1 MINRSRTHEFSC
13 RECEIRQRCIDS
25 KGFGPGLRTS
35 ILRRFENRT
44 DTFETWDMLQEDC
57 ILARRAR
64 PGETREPHQVT
75 RLLQRL
81 NQAKNPGQEPVP
93 PIQERADRRI
103 DYAAKS
109 PAAPVWSS
117 TPERVP
123 CGLTF
128 LASQRFARL
137 PGQGDV
143 VLGRF
148 VPGFSN
154 PPDIDLTMEDGEI
167 PSVSRRHALVI
178 GSERQHWIEDM
189 GSANGTYINGHQLPV
204 GKSVQLSLGD
214 RLLLGRCRL
223 AYGSLP
229 KWVLEPDIRTA
240 HTFVLVVTHNN
251 HHFELSHKSEII
263 VGRPDKSV
271 GFVPDADVSV
281 AGDVSNCVSRRHI
294 TILACNGSHFLQ
306 EAGSAAGTRLN
317 GKPIEVGDP
326 PVMLRHGDQLWL
338 GGCVLAYEWRPLKEE
353 SKQ

>member
-1 MINRSRTHEFSC
+1 MINRRGAHEFSC
-13 RECEIRQRCIDS
+13 RECDIRQQCIDG
-25 KGFGPGLRTS
+25 KGFGPGLRNA
-35 ILRRFENRT
+35 IIRRFENRT
-44 DTFETWDMLQEDC
+44 DTFETWDMLQEEC
-57 ILARRAR
+57 LLERRAR
-64 PGETREPHQVT
+64 PRPAREPRRT
-75 RLLQRL
+75 SRLLQRL
-81 NQAKNPGQEPVP
+81 GQAQQPKQEPTPTV
-93 PIQERADRRI
+93 QQRAAQRTEPTAVNPAG
-103 DYAAKS
+103 AAWS
-109 PAAPVWSS
+109 P

-123 CGLTF
+123 CGFTV

-154 PPDIDLTMEDGEI
+154 PPDIDLTIEDGDI
-167 PSVSRRHALVI
+167 PSVSRRHALVM
-178 GSERQHWIEDM
+178 GSSRQHWIEDM

-204 GKSVQLSLGD
+204 GKSVQLSPGD

-223 AYGSLP
+223 EYGSLP
-229 KWVLEPDIRTA
+229 KWVLEPEIRTA
-240 HTFVLVVTHNN
+240 HTAVLVVTHSN
-251 HHFELSHKSEII
+251 HQFELPHKSEII
-263 VGRPDKSV
+263 VGRPDQSL
-271 GFVPDADVSV
+271 GFVPAADVSV

-294 TILACNGSHFLQ
+294 TILARNGSHFLQ

>member
-1 MINRSRTHEFSC
+1 MINRSKAHEFSC
-13 RECEIRQRCIDS
+13 RKCEIRQRCIDG
-25 KGFGPGLRTS
+25 KGFGPGLKSS
-35 ILRRFENRT
+35 IIRRFENRT
-44 DTFETWDMLQEDC
+44 DTFETWDLLQEEC
-57 ILARRAR
+57 LAERRAR
-64 PGETREPHQVT
+64 PSLPREPRQAT

-81 NQAKNPGQEPVP
+81 NQAQHPKQEPTPTV
-93 PIQERADRRI
+93 QKRADQRTE
-103 DYAAKS
+103 
-109 PAAPVWSS
+109 PAAVNPAAAVWSP

-123 CGLTF
+123 CGLTVI
-128 LASQRFARL
+128 ASQRFVRL
-137 PGQGDV
+137 PGHGDV

-154 PPDIDLTMEDGEI
+154 APDIDLTIEDGDI
-167 PSVSRRHALVI
+167 PSVSRRHSLVM
-178 GSERQHWIEDM
+178 GNSRQHWIEDM

-229 KWVLEPDIRTA
+229 KWVLEPDMRTA
-240 HTFVLVVTHNN
+240 HTAVLVVTHSN
-251 HHFELSHKSEII
+251 HHFELSRKSEII
-263 VGRPDKSV
+263 VGRPDPSV
-271 GFVPDADVSV
+271 GFVPDADLSI
-281 AGDVSNCVSRRHI
+281 AGDIFNCVSRRHI
-294 TILACNGSHFLQ
+294 TILASNGAHFLQ

-317 GKPIEVGDP
+317 GKPINVGDP